1 MHKDWSAKTKNAISM
16 DATRTISKWLNE
28 PTDAPLDRVALA
40 TVLARVGFLE
50 NELQGLKNVF
60 DAMLGRTAG
69 IVELMQTAQYELRQ
83 ANIVG
88 NHALNNMPTHYSSEP
103 YEKLGADN
111 ECPSDDEELEK
122 WKDENL

>member
-50 NELQGLKNVF
+50 LELQALKNAFEV
-60 DAMLGRTAG
+60 MLGRTES
-69 IVELMQTAQYELRQ
+69 VLERLHTAHYDLRQ
-83 ANIVG
+83 TNIVG
-88 NHALNNMPTHYSSEP
+88 NHVLNQRPTHYSSEP
-103 YEKLGADN
+103 YVKEG
-111 ECPSDDEELEK
+111 EE
-122 WKDENL
+122 

>member
-50 NELQGLKNVF
+50 LELQALKNAF
-60 DAMLGRTAG
+60 EAMLGRTAG
-69 IVELMQTAQYELRQ
+69 IVELMQKAQYELRLRP
-83 ANIVG
+83 
-88 NHALNNMPTHYSSEP
+88 ALYSRTNAPEP
-103 YEKLGADN
+103 L
-111 ECPSDDEELEK
+111 PQPMT
-122 WKDENL
+122 

>member
-1 MHKDWSAKTKNAISM
+1 MHKDLSPITKNAISL

-50 NELQGLKNVF
+50 LELQALKNAF
-60 DAMLGRTAG
+60 EAILGRTAG

-83 ANIVG
+83 TNIIG
-88 NHALNNMPTHYSSEP
+88 NHVLNNQPTHYSSQAYVKEQTT
-103 YEKLGADN
+103 
-111 ECPSDDEELEK
+111 
-122 WKDENL
+122 